1 MCSYKHEALSQ
12 PIFRG
17 PADDIYTPPGRS
29 RCLEESLAV
38 LRKENDI
45 LKQRIEELEI
55 MITDLEASLTTQI
68 YSQTSEL
75 PVTPQVYC
83 SADQV
88 PPDVSDQVQNKESSS
103 VLSTKLMDG
112 GKRTMG
118 ISQHRSFPSWRYQ
131 TP

>member
-1 MCSYKHEALSQ
+1 M
-12 PIFRG
+12 
-17 PADDIYTPPGRS
+17 
-29 RCLEESLAV
+29 EESLAL

-55 MITDLEASLTTQI
+55 MIADLDASLTTQI

-88 PPDVSDQVQNKESSS
+88 PPDVSDQVQNEESSS

-112 GKRTMG
+112 
-118 ISQHRSFPSWRYQ
+118 S
-131 TP
+131 